1 MSLRILFTAYVLR
14 PLRALALIALIV
26 TGLIILAT
34 LFPLLSMRSR
44 EQVMQRWSQALLYIV
59 GIRLRV
65 IGDLPRGAALVVAN
79 HVSWADPFVLIACS
93 PVHFVAKAEIR
104 SWPVFGW
111 LAAQAGTIFIQRE
124 RARDLHKVTK
134 SFAGALRAGSAV
146 GMFPEST
153 TTNGKQLLPFKP
165 ALFHVA
171 IEANVACQ
179 PVALRYEH
187 DAAVWI
193 DNMGFLS
200 SIWRIMAV
208 PQIPVVA
215 TYCVPVVPNSQMH
228 RRDLAV
234 ASEAAIADVLHLS
247 APRIDEI

>member
-1 MSLRILFTAYVLR
+1 MNLSGFLTAYLLR
-14 PLRALALIALIV
+14 PVRACALLMLIIV
-26 TGLIILAT
+26 GLIT
-34 LFPLLSMRSR
+34 LGIAFPVLSVSAR
-44 EQVMQRWSQALLYIV
+44 ERVMQRWSQALIYIV
-59 GIRLRV
+59 GIRLRIV
-65 IGDLPRGAALVVAN
+65 GQPPCAAALVVAN
-79 HVSWADPFVLIACS
+79 HVSWADPFVLIAGS

-124 RARDLHKVTK
+124 RARDVHKVTQN
-134 SFAGALRAGSAV
+134 FTAALQSGRAV

-165 ALFHVA
+165 PLFQVALD
-171 IEANVACQ
+171 ANVICQ

-234 ASEAAIADVLHLS
+234 ASEAAIAAVLNLS
-247 APRIDEI
+247 APHIDEI

>member
-1 MSLRILFTAYVLR
+1 MNLRTLFTAYLLR
-14 PLRALALIALIV
+14 PLRALALVALIII
-26 TGLIILAT
+26 GLVILAT
-34 LFPLLSMRSR
+34 AFPWLTMARR
-44 EQVMQRWSQALLYIV
+44 ERIMQKWSLALLYIV
-59 GIRLRV
+59 GMRLHIV
-65 IGDLPRGAALVVAN
+65 GNPPRGAALVVAN

-124 RARDLHKVTK
+124 RARDLHKVTT
-134 SFAGALRAGSAV
+134 SFAGALRAGRAV

-153 TTNGKQLLPFKP
+153 TTDGKQLLPFKP
-165 ALFHVA
+165 ALFQVA
-171 IEANVACQ
+171 IDANAPCQ
-179 PVALRYEH
+179 PVALQYQH

-215 TYCVPVVPNSQMH
+215 TYCAPVVPNSQMH

-234 ASEAAIADVLHLS
+234 ASEAAIASALNLP
-247 APRIDEI
+247 APRIEEN